1 MVNIKKG
8 FAEITEGTTEGNVK
22 QKLFTLKRIAA
33 AIIVVYCLTTLV
45 SCNGRTVKEGGK
57 AVKSLYKEYRA
68 LTETNAYRYYQSQRL
83 TEKFN
88 RLKLN
93 LTRCSTCSGYGIVY
107 MVDDY
112 GNYYGQYDMCG
123 NFYPNIYTCPACG
136 GSGR

>member
-1 MVNIKKG
+1 MKK
-8 FAEITEGTTEGNVK
+8 NVM
-22 QKLFTLKRIAA
+22 IAA
-33 AIIVVYCLTTLV
+33 IVCCLTMFS

-112 GNYYGQYDMCG
+112 GNYYGQYDMYG
-123 NFYPNIYTCPACG
+123 NFYPNIYTCPECG